1 MSATDAN
8 AVVQVGLSSDI
19 QPICNMMVKLA
30 LVELSRGKESGI
42 SSLEKE
48 FVYDYYMWANRR
60 ERHYANWAAMPGAGN
75 QPTIMRW
82 YGAKIDRNPSCALC
96 SDREMNLDLGE
107 EVEAKLEGQMDLTDV
122 DFELN

>member
-1 MSATDAN
+1 
-8 AVVQVGLSSDI
+8 
-19 QPICNMMVKLA
+19 MVKRVVA
-30 LVELSRGKESGI
+30 VAVECVHPVVCL
-42 SSLEKE
+42 
-48 FVYDYYMWANRR
+48 
-60 ERHYANWAAMPGAGN
+60 RHYANWAAMPGAGN